1 MSAVGEL
8 FSQKRKAKKISLAKV
23 SHDLL
28 VKQEHLDAIEK
39 GQWANLPEPTF
50 AKGFI
55 KIYAQY
61 LGLDTSKIL
70 PLYRREY
77 DETKYPHKQS
87 PLQIKKRLMIT
98 PNKFAL
104 LLFIVTI
111 AIFASYL
118 LIQYFSILSA
128 PKLEFISPPDD
139 LTTSVPAIT
148 IDGRSEKE
156 AMVSVNGQFIPID
169 DQGKFSYQYKLT
181 QDKNTIEIIASKRL
195 SPKSKVTRLVRLSK

>member
-1 MSAVGEL
+1 MSTVGEL
-8 FSQKRKAKKISLAKV
+8 FSQRRKARKISLAKV

-28 VKQEHLDAIEK
+28 IKIEHLEAIEK

-98 PNKFAL
+98 PNKFAV

-111 AIFASYL
+111 VIFASYL
-118 LIQYFSILSA
+118 VVQYFSILSA
-128 PKLEFISPPDD
+128 PKLEIISPPDD
-139 LTTSVPAIT
+139 LTTAVPVVQIN
-148 IDGRSEKE
+148 GRSEKE
-156 AMVSVNGQFIPID
+156 AMVSVNGEFVAID

-181 QDKNTIEIIASKRL
+181 EGKNTIEIIASKRL
-195 SPKSKVTRLVRLSK
+195 SPKSKVTRVVRLSK